1 MVEATAMVSTGP
13 VEKRVL
19 AAVPGGERRSG
30 LESDGRLKEGE
41 GRSVLL

>member
-1 MVEATAMVSTGP
+1 MVSTGP

-19 AAVPGGERRSG
+19 AAVPGGERREG